1 MIAESELALR
11 RERTPEEYRAAL
23 ELVHE
28 NAQQL
33 SRIVDALVSAARHEA
48 GGAHGTADAE
58 AAAAGAIDA
67 CVSLAD
73 ERRIEVELV
82 GPERPLR
89 VGADVELVERI
100 LQPVVENACRY
111 GRRTACVRIE
121 KAGDRVLF
129 AVEDDGPGLGTVEQ
143 ARIFEP
149 GVRGAAGGN
158 GTLGAGLGLALAR
171 RLARSADG
179 EVEAVP
185 GGSGRFVVTLP
196 TA

>member
-23 ELVHE
+23 GLVHE

-143 ARIFEP
+143 ARIF
-149 GVRGAAGGN
+149 
-158 GTLGAGLGLALAR
+158 
-171 RLARSADG
+171 
-179 EVEAVP
+179 
-185 GGSGRFVVTLP
+185 
-196 TA
+196 